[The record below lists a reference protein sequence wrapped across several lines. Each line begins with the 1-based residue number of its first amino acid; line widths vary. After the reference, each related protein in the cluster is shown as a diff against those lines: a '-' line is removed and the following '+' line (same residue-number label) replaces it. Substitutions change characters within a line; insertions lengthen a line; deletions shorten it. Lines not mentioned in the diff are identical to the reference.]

1 MKANCKVCGSALVPS
16 YGWRKLPAW
25 KRSEY
30 IALGVRPR
38 AGGDLCERHYQSA
51 RRGTAGVRYSNAE
64 IRRLFHMYDPGASYS
79 DRHRVAV
86 VAKEIKRTPATILRA
101 AQVGGWALNEGAH
114 AQPGSMVLYTD
125 GLGKEAW
132 LNPAPTM
139 QQ

>member
-1 MKANCKVCGSALVPS
+1 MKANCKACGAALVPS

-30 IALGVRPR
+30 ISLGVRPR
-38 AGGDLCERHYQSA
+38 AGGDLCERHYQA
-51 RRGTAGVRYSNAE
+51 GRRGTDGIRYSNAE
-64 IRRLFHMYDPGASYS
+64 IRRLFHMYDPGAAYS
-79 DRHRVAV
+79 DDYRIAV
-86 VAKEIKRTPATILRA
+86 VAKEIQRTPATVRRA
-101 AQVGGWALNEGAH
+101 AQVGGWTLNEA
-114 AQPGSMVLYTD
+114 AQRQAGHMILYVD